1 MDISTTLGWR
11 ALLRKRF
18 ITRKFGADMTNAL
31 LYAAFAIVIFLA
43 GMKIY
48 EVVDLNARK
57 HEASLIMTGVS
68 EALKDHPTFYTLAY
82 DGEDAAET
90 SDAIRKTGLID
101 DKHFRDVAGGA
112 ELSVPYGGVL
122 SYQIICYKCGDG
134 LVVIAF
140 QEPTRKAAALCTY
153 LSSGPMSVLRTGP
166 LGTDYSV
173 NDKNCDV
180 DGGPLFVSLSY
191 RDIPPSGPL

>member
-1 MDISTTLGWR
+1 MDISKTLGRR

-82 DGEDAAET
+82 DEEDAAEIT
-90 SDAIRKTGLID
+90 DAIRKTGLIND
-101 DKHFRDVAGGA
+101 SHFRDVAGGA

-122 SYQIICYKCGDG
+122 SYQIICHKCGDG
-134 LVVIAF
+134 VVYLAF
-140 QEPTRKAAALCTY
+140 MEPTRKAAALCTY
-153 LSSGPMSVLRTGP
+153 LGSGPMGVLRSGP

-173 NDKNCDV
+173 NAKNCDS
-180 DGGPLFVSLSY
+180 DQGGLFINFSY
-191 RDIPPSGPL
+191 RDIPPPIM